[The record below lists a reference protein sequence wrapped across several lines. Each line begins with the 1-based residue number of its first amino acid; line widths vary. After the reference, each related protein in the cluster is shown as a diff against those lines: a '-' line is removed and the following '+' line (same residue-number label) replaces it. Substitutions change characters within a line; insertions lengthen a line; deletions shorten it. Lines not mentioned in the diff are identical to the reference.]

1 MWAALARSLH
11 DSPTM
16 RALGRRQRGFTL
28 LELLIVV
35 AILGA
40 LAAIVLPNL
49 VHSLHSARQKRTMA
63 SMRGLSQGIEA
74 YQLDWGFFP
83 AHSSV
88 PVSALAGNLA
98 MYVRPF
104 DPNDGWSRVFWYDS
118 GGDAYTLTSFGSD
131 GVPDGSHPLGA
142 TTTFDADIL
151 FASGMFVQWPAGV
164 QRQ

>member
-1 MWAALARSLH
+1 VACSLH
-11 DSPTM
+11 SVRTM
-16 RALGRRQRGFTL
+16 ERLRRHQRGFTL

-49 VHSLHSARQKRTMA
+49 VHALQSARQKRTMT

-74 YQLDWGFFP
+74 YELDWGFFP
-83 AHSSV
+83 DHGSG
-88 PVSALAGNLA
+88 PVSGLAGDLS

-104 DPNDGWSRVFWYDS
+104 DPDDGWNRVLWYDS

-131 GVPDGSHPLGA
+131 GVPDSSHPLGA

-151 FASGMFVQWPAGV
+151 FASGMFVQWPAGL

>member
-1 MWAALARSLH
+1 MVRSLH
-11 DSPTM
+11 SIRGMERPSQP
-16 RALGRRQRGFTL
+16 QRGFTL

-40 LAAIVLPNL
+40 LAAIVVPNL
-49 VHSLHSARQKRTMA
+49 VHALHNARQKRTMT

-74 YQLDWGFFP
+74 YELDWGFFP
-83 AHSSV
+83 DHGSG
-88 PVSALAGNLA
+88 PVSDLAGDLS

-104 DPNDGWSRVFWYDS
+104 DPNDGWHRVFWYDS

-131 GVPDGSHPLGA
+131 GVPDSSHPLGA
-142 TTTFDADIL
+142 TSTFDADIL
-151 FASGMFVQWPAGV
+151 FASGVFVQWPAGL

>member
-1 MWAALARSLH
+1 MACSLH
-11 DSPTM
+11 SLSAM
-16 RALGRRQRGFTL
+16 ERLRRHQRGFTL

-49 VHSLHSARQKRTMA
+49 VHALQSARQKRTMT

-74 YQLDWGFFP
+74 YELDWGFFP
-83 AHSSV
+83 DHDSG
-88 PVSALAGNLA
+88 PVSGLAGDLS

-104 DPNDGWSRVFWYDS
+104 DPDDGWDRVLWYDS

-131 GVPDGSHPLGA
+131 GVPDSSHPLGA

-151 FASGMFVQWPAGV
+151 FASGMFVQWPAGL

>member
-1 MWAALARSLH
+1 VACSLH
-11 DSPTM
+11 SVRTM
-16 RALGRRQRGFTL
+16 ERLRRHQRGFTL

-49 VHSLHSARQKRTMA
+49 VHALQSARQKRTMT

-74 YQLDWGFFP
+74 YELDWGFFP
-83 AHSSV
+83 DHDSG
-88 PVSALAGNLA
+88 PVSGLAGDLS

-104 DPNDGWSRVFWYDS
+104 DPDDGWDRVLWYDS

-131 GVPDGSHPLGA
+131 GVPDSSHPLGA

-151 FASGMFVQWPAGV
+151 FASGMFVQWPAGL